1 MNWIKENP
9 FVAGVAA
16 AALLVLIGLGFLLS
30 QSIDEYLVQEENYT
44 AKVKELHALQE
55 QTPYPNTKNLE
66 AIRGNVQDY
75 KKHLIQLEEVARKRL
90 PAVPEKETPQE
101 FQDELRKVV
110 SAVTQKAKDA
120 KTTLPDNFYLG
131 FDIYATSL
139 PQPEAAAPLSRQL
152 AAIRWIFEKI
162 IESGVSK
169 VNSFTRGTLPSE
181 TPGGSPPAAK
191 PANAKPQE
199 VKASEIIQKN
209 KLTISLTGE
218 QVRMR
223 RALNELVTSPQFL
236 IIRAL
241 DFQNSALKGP
251 LKVSATDKANAATA
265 NPGGE
270 LANVFGAAAG
280 KKNADDL
287 PILLGRETITGR
299 LVLELLD
306 FTPLNLK

>member
-30 QSIDEYLVQEENYT
+30 QSIDEYITQEENYT
-44 AKVKELHALQE
+44 AKVKELHALQA

-90 PAVPEKETPQE
+90 PAVPEKVTPQE

-120 KTTLPDNFYLG
+120 KTNLPDNFYLG

-139 PQPEAAAPLSRQL
+139 PQSEAAAPLSRQL
-152 AAIRWIFEKI
+152 AEIRWIFEKI

-169 VNSFTRGTLPSE
+169 VNSFTRGALPSE
-181 TPGGSPPAAK
+181 TPATAPSK
-191 PANAKPQE
+191 PSNAKPQE

-251 LKVSATDKANAATA
+251 PKVSTTDKTTTATS

-270 LANVFGAAAG
+270 LANVFGAPGG
-280 KKNADDL
+280 KKTADDL

-299 LVLELLD
+299 LILELLD